1 MPSINTSIAPDPEQ
15 QASSGLQETGEPNIV
30 APPTQSVGSALGE
43 ILQTLVLA
51 LIIFLLI
58 RNVVQ
63 NFRIEGVSMEPN
75 FQDGQFLFINR
86 WAYCPGLHLD
96 VPPLGLHWSATS
108 CLWQPQ
114 RGDVIVFRYPL
125 DPTKDYIKRVIGLP
139 GDQVSVRYGHVYVD
153 GQLLPEPYRPDAGSY
168 SSPPMVVPAGAI
180 FVMGD
185 NRDNSSDSRSWG
197 PLPEQNIV
205 GRAWVSYWPPS
216 LWGVVPRWDLSAFN
230 ARLKSVAKAFSPT
243 ESSK

>member
-1 MPSINTSIAPDPEQ
+1 MPSFNESIAPDPGSE
-15 QASSGLQETGEPNIV
+15 ASSDLRTSGEPDTA

-58 RNVVQ
+58 RNVIQ

-75 FQDGQFLFINR
+75 FQDGKFLFINR
-86 WAYCPGLHLD
+86 WSYCPGLHLD
-96 VPPLGLHWSATS
+96 LLPLNLHWSATT
-108 CLWQPQ
+108 CPWQPR

-139 GDQVSVRYGHVYVD
+139 GDQVTVRSGGVYVD
-153 GQLLPEPYRPDAGSY
+153 GQLLPEPYKPRPSNL
-168 SSPPMVVPAGAI
+168 SSPPVIVPAGPI

-216 LWGVVPRWDLSAFN
+216 LWGVVPRWNFSAFN
-230 ARLKSVAKAFSPT
+230 ARLRSQADALVRK
-243 ESSK
+243 